1 MRKGSAK
8 KRFIE
13 SDPIFNDVIVTKFIN
28 SIMKDG
34 KKSIAEKIFYNAMEL
49 IEKRTGE
56 SGVEVWRRAIAN
68 VSPAVEVK
76 SRRVGGSTF
85 QVPTEVNPS
94 RKQALAFRW
103 LLLYTRKRGEKTMM
117 EKLAGEVIAA
127 SKNEGSTIKK
137 KDDTYRM
144 AEANK
149 AFSHF
154 RF

>member
-127 SKNEGSTIKK
+127 SKNEGSTVKK